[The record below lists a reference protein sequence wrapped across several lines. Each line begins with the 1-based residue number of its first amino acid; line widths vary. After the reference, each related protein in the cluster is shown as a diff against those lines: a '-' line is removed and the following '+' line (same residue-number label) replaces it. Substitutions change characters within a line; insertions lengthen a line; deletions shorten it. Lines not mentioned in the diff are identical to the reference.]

1 MVSMREA
8 EKNIHIMGGI
18 HPYIVKFKDI
28 KCSFKVDIGE
38 LAKDYGLCIN
48 GYNKL

>member
-1 MVSMREA
+1 ML
-8 EKNIHIMGGI
+8 
-18 HPYIVKFKDI
+18 KDI

-48 GYNKL
+48 GYNKLSSDIIIEFVLPC